1 MTVGSDR
8 VGDQIGRSRPLAG
21 ESVVVLTTLVD
32 LTRQLSNLR
41 FEVQR
46 LVDTNSPK

>member
-1 MTVGSDR
+1 VSDR
-8 VGDQIGRSRPLAG
+8 VATGQQKRVILR
-21 ESVVVLTTLVD
+21 ENVVVLTTVVD

-46 LVDTNSPK
+46 LVQRLVQHYS